1 MAIQE
6 FTSYNSIFIMIAVQC
21 MEFEILYTLRELS
34 LIALFQ
40 QNMLAITD
48 GKLVWQPL
56 CYVCLALYASNK
68 KFIVFC

>member
-1 MAIQE
+1 
-6 FTSYNSIFIMIAVQC
+6 MIAVQC

-48 GKLVWQPL
+48 SKLVWQP
-56 CYVCLALYASNK
+56 
-68 KFIVFC
+68 